1 VHFFA
6 QLTSFS
12 HAIKDFLPRL
22 KTHILER
29 LDAGTPGFPAKD
41 PTHADNDRDSILFK
55 RNRIYHHNLARF
67 NFTSYDVRRSQDVI
81 NPKTPHCNI
90 MLLQRD
96 LDDDN
101 LDGNYRYAKVLG
113 IHHVNAIRTGN
124 VYESHRVE
132 FLFVRWYQSVQ
143 RHDWETRTL
152 GRVRFLP
159 LSNPDAFGF
168 LDPGDVLRGCH
179 IIPAFSR
186 GERNPGDGISPLA
199 GDKYDW
205 HEYFVNSF
213 ADRDSLMRF
222 HYGLGVGHVYS

>member
-1 VHFFA
+1 
-6 QLTSFS
+6 
-12 HAIKDFLPRL
+12 
-22 KTHILER
+22 
-29 LDAGTPGFPAKD
+29 
-41 PTHADNDRDSILFK
+41 
-55 RNRIYHHNLARF
+55 
-67 NFTSYDVRRSQDVI
+67 
-81 NPKTPHCNI
+81 

-101 LDGNYRYAKVLG
+101 PVCNYRYAKVLG

-143 RHDWETRTL
+143 RHDWETHTL
-152 GRVRFLP
+152 GRVNFLP

-168 LDPGDVLRGCH
+168 VDPGAVLRGCH

-186 GERNPGDGISPLA
+186 GERNPSDGMSPLA

-205 HEYFVNSF
+205 HEYYVN
-213 ADRDSLMRF
+213 R
-222 HYGLGVGHVYS
+222 